1 MEDAGYRLLE
11 LLAKGAGEI
20 FGDKT
25 FNSRVTMRNRY
36 LGVLLLF
43 SLCACFM
50 DGCVERNT
58 GEHSEGSSARLSEEL
73 ERANRLAVDRSQL
86 QIEGYVRRRGLHDMS
101 KLSSGMYVGVSG
113 RAKGAQFVE
122 GERAQVA
129 YRLEL
134 LDGTI
139 IRELDSTRAETLVLG
154 GRERTAGLDILITM
168 MAPGQ
173 EAIGI
178 VPSHLGYGLSG
189 DGSKVPPHAC
199 LVYTVTWLRRLP

>member
-1 MEDAGYRLLE
+1 
-11 LLAKGAGEI
+11 
-20 FGDKT
+20 
-25 FNSRVTMRNRY
+25 MRNRY

-58 GEHSEGSSARLSEEL
+58 GKHSEGSSARLSEEL

-113 RAKGAQFVE
+113 RARGAQFVE

-129 YRLEL
+129 DRLEL